1 MCKLGDI
8 IVVDEFKNEIGEKV
22 NKHSFVV
29 INDEPNSIEGFNYD
43 FVSNMLCSFHGNNHK
58 KKKLRYKENIEV
70 NQLIDNSKRANNKSG
85 FIKADQL
92 YYFDKSTINYYVLGR
107 LNEDLLDELLKLIL
121 VLNEEGKIKLVTTNI
136 EKKLTTVWFL

>member
-22 NKHSFVV
+22 NKNSFVV

-43 FVSNMLCSFHGNNHK
+43 FVSNMLCSFHGDNHK

-92 YYFDKSTINYYVLGR
+92 YYFDKNTINYYVLGR

-136 EKKLTTVWFL
+136 EKKLTTV